1 MRHNKLSGGMDGVGT
16 EIDGGPVQA
25 MPRGEDGVYGGRAE
39 MVEGELGGRKKI
51 RPAIRGKGDVTRRQD
66 GEEVIFA
73 SSY

>member
-1 MRHNKLSGGMDGVGT
+1 MGK
-16 EIDGGPVQA
+16 EIYRGPVKA
-25 MPRGEDGVYGGRAE
+25 MPSGEKRVERRRAE

-73 SSY
+73 SAY

>member
-1 MRHNKLSGGMDGVGT
+1 MGKEV
-16 EIDGGPVQA
+16 DGGPVKA
-25 MPRGEDGVYGGRAE
+25 VPSGEKRVERRRAE
-39 MVEGELGGRKKI
+39 MVEGEFSSRKKI

>member
-1 MRHNKLSGGMDGVGT
+1 MRHNKLPGGMDGMGK
-16 EIDGGPVQA
+16 EIDGGPVKA
-25 MPRGEDGVYGGRAE
+25 MPSGEKRVERRRAE